1 MKIIEAIQQLEQIM
15 RKEGEDLELYMEI
28 GENVSCKQ
36 CGETKYKMRDGWCK
50 KISTINMHKQGIS
63 VLLSAGDEE

>member
-15 RKEGEDLELYMEI
+15 RKEGEELELYMEI

-36 CGETKYKMRDGWCK
+36 CGETKYRMKDGWCLV
-50 KISTINMHKQGIS
+50 IFS
-63 VLLSAGDEE
+63 VCWFFVPNIATFSAGIF